1 VSGADAV
8 APAATRTSAAGS
20 SHESSASEPSSSD
33 PTSPRATDRPSGGDR
48 RPGVVLDVD
57 GTLLDSNYLHV
68 VAWAEAFAT
77 LGERPPMA
85 DIHRLIGRGSDDL
98 VRRLLGRDEPV
109 AEELHADAYAR
120 RRDLLAPLPG
130 AVDLVRR
137 LADDL
142 GLQVVLASSAS
153 PEDHRKNLDVL
164 GLDDDIAHAVAA
176 ADADRAKPAPDL
188 FALAVDEGGLD
199 PRATVVVG
207 DSRYDVEAAGR
218 ADLPAI
224 GLGTGGIGLD
234 ELRTAGAVE
243 VYDDLPDLLAGL
255 DRSILAGLAGHRAG

>member
-1 VSGADAV
+1 MSGAEA
-8 APAATRTSAAGS
+8 APAAAPSAPGARGAVPSDGPRRAG
-20 SHESSASEPSSSD
+20 A
-33 PTSPRATDRPSGGDR
+33 
-48 RPGVVLDVD
+48 VLDVD

-77 LGERPPMA
+77 LGERPAMA

-120 RRDLLAPLPG
+120 RRSLLTPLPG
-130 AVDLVRR
+130 AADFVRR
-137 LADDL
+137 LTDDL

-153 PEDHRKNLDVL
+153 PDDHRKNLDVL
-164 GLDDDIAHAVAA
+164 GLDEEIAHAVAA

-207 DSRYDVEAAGR
+207 DSRYDMEAAVR

-224 GLGTGGIGLD
+224 GVGTGGICLD
-234 ELRTAGAVE
+234 ELRAAGAVE
-243 VYDDLPDLLAGL
+243 VYDDLPDLLHGL
-255 DRSILAGLAGHRAG
+255 DRSILARLAERAAG

>member
-1 VSGADAV
+1 MTGAE
-8 APAATRTSAAGS
+8 AAA
-20 SHESSASEPSSSD
+20 PSSS
-33 PTSPRATDRPSGGDR
+33 AQPSGRADGAPPGEGR

-85 DIHRLIGRGSDDL
+85 DIHRMIGRGSDDM

-120 RRDLLAPLPG
+120 RRSMLAPLPG
-130 AVDLVRR
+130 AADFVRR
-137 LADDL
+137 LSGDL
-142 GLQVVLASSAS
+142 GLRVVLASSAS
-153 PEDHRKNLDVL
+153 PDDHRKNLEVL
-164 GLDDDIAHAVAA
+164 GLDDEIAHAVAA
-176 ADADRAKPAPDL
+176 GDADRAKPAPDL
-188 FALAVDEGGLD
+188 FTLAVDEGGLD

-207 DSRYDVEAAGR
+207 DSRYDVEAATR

-224 GLGTGGIGLD
+224 GLGTGGICLE
-234 ELRTAGAVE
+234 ELRGAGAVE
-243 VYDDLPDLLAGL
+243 TYGDLPDLLDSL
-255 DRSILAGLAGHRAG
+255 DRSILAGLADRTAG